1 MQRSVLLAV
10 FFMLLLSCSSKPED
24 IAKVEPKNVRENVF
38 TIAILPEQN
47 VFEQK
52 KRYKPLSEY
61 LSNAL
66 NMNVKIKL
74 LDSYGSIYDEIRN
87 KTIDGAFFGSFNYI
101 MTKARGGIE
110 PVARPVEPD
119 GNSNYKGV
127 IITRRDRKLTGD
139 VQKWKDRSIALVHEA
154 TTAGY
159 IFPVW
164 YLKKNGV
171 NNFKEHFGKVVFTG
185 SHDTAILA
193 VLKGQTDI
201 GAAKD
206 LIFEKLL
213 SENPLVK
220 NEIVVIANSISVPSN
235 SLCVR
240 SNLSSETKNSI
251 KKVLLTMHT
260 TPEGA
265 EVLKA
270 LGAIKFKE
278 TEDSEFDSLR
288 KMAADLGIDVGT
300 YPFRHK
306 R

>member
-1 MQRSVLLAV
+1 MRRSVLLAL
-10 FFMLLLSCSSKPED
+10 FLTILLSCSSKPED
-24 IAKVEPKNVRENVF
+24 IVKVEPKNIKESTF

-66 NMNVKIKL
+66 NINVKIKL

-87 KTIDGAFFGSFNYI
+87 RTIDGAFFGSFNYI

-110 PVARPVEPD
+110 PLARPVEPD
-119 GNSNYKGV
+119 GNSNYKG
-127 IITRRDRKLTGD
+127 IIIARKDSYLTDD
-139 VQKWKDRSIALVHEA
+139 VQKWKDRSIALVHEV

-171 NNFKEHFGKVVFTG
+171 NNFKEHFGRIVFTG
-185 SHDTAILA
+185 GHDVAIMA
-193 VLKGQTDI
+193 VLNGQADL

-206 LIFEKLL
+206 LILQKML
-213 SENPLVK
+213 SENPAIK
-220 NEIVVIANSISVPSN
+220 NDIVILAESVSVPSN

-240 SNLSSETKNSI
+240 SNLNVSVKNSI
-251 KKVLLTMHT
+251 KKALLAMHT
-260 TPEGA
+260 TPEGKEA
-265 EVLKA
+265 LKA
-270 LGAIKFKE
+270 LGAAKFQE

-288 KMAADLGIDVGT
+288 KMAADLGINPGT

>member
-1 MQRSVLLAV
+1 MQRLVFLAV
-10 FFMLLLSCSSKPED
+10 FLMLLISCSPKPED
-24 IAKVEPKNVRENVF
+24 IAKVEPKNVRESAF

-52 KRYKPLSEY
+52 KKYKPLSEY

-74 LDSYGSIYDEIRN
+74 LDSYGSIHDEIRN
-87 KTIDGAFFGSFNYI
+87 KTIDAAFFGSFNYI

-110 PVARPVEPD
+110 PVARPVEPG
-119 GNSNYKGV
+119 GNSDYRG
-127 IITRRDRKLTGD
+127 IIIARKDKKLTGD
-139 VQKWKDRSIALVHEA
+139 VRKWKGKSIAFVHEV

-159 IFPVW
+159 IFPLW

-171 NNFKEHFGKVVFTG
+171 NDFKEHFGRIVFTG
-185 SHDTAILA
+185 SHDAAILA
-193 VLKGQTDI
+193 VLKGQADI

-220 NEIVVIANSISVPSN
+220 NEIVIIASSISVPSN
-235 SLCVR
+235 SFCVR

-251 KKVLLTMHT
+251 RKILLAMHA
-260 TPEGA
+260 TPDGKEA
-265 EVLKA
+265 LKA

-278 TEDSEFDSLR
+278 TEDSEFNSLR
-288 KMAADLGIDVGT
+288 KMAADLGINAGT
-300 YPFRHK
+300 YPFKHK

>member
-1 MQRSVLLAV
+1 
-10 FFMLLLSCSSKPED
+10 
-24 IAKVEPKNVRENVF
+24 
-38 TIAILPEQN
+38 
-47 VFEQK
+47 
-52 KRYKPLSEY
+52 
-61 LSNAL
+61 AL

-74 LDSYGSIYDEIRN
+74 LDSYDSIYDEIRN
-87 KTIDGAFFGSFNYI
+87 KTIDAAFFGSFNYI

-119 GNSNYKGV
+119 GNSDYRG
-127 IITRRDRKLTGD
+127 IIIARKDKKLTGD
-139 VQKWKDRSIALVHEA
+139 VQKWKGKSIAFVHEV

-159 IFPVW
+159 IFPLW

-171 NNFKEHFGKVVFTG
+171 NDFKEHFGRIVFTG
-185 SHDTAILA
+185 SHDAAILA
-193 VLKGQTDI
+193 VLKGQADI

-206 LIFEKLL
+206 LIFKKLL

-220 NEIVVIANSISVPSN
+220 NEIVVIASSISVPSN
-235 SLCVR
+235 SFCVR

-251 KKVLLTMHT
+251 RKVLLTMHA
-260 TPEGA
+260 TPDGKEA
-265 EVLKA
+265 LKA

-288 KMAADLGIDVGT
+288 KMAADLGINAGT